1 MRSISHTRRNLLLS
15 LLFCVGLALASP
27 SSAQQAA
34 EVDTAEADTSDAYES
49 KSYPLL
55 AFPRL
60 AWTALVYPI
69 GQFTI
74 HSEKTHLSAR
84 ILDLFTNASRTFGVF
99 PQVKLGG
106 ETGTGGGVRV
116 FHSNIAGKGKQF
128 EGFFVYAGGRGQTG
142 EALYTDPSLS
152 GSRFYWKTGVE
163 YLRTHN
169 RNASINGALHEDLSR
184 LLQVERLD
192 ASTAVGWR
200 LHAGALESYRRNVY
214 VEGRVGYG
222 RRNFRQRFG
231 PPGPLTDTGS
241 TPQARRLVGLGQ
253 KIALY
258 RFGGRIACDSRDY
271 QKPVRTLSHP
281 LNYRLPGRVVTYAD
295 GLYHHFR
302 DIFYPERGG
311 LLQAEADYVTGA
323 EDARFFRVTAE
334 AQWFA
339 TLFFR
344 NRILA
349 LRSRLEKVHRVGGG
363 IIPYPDLVTLGGSQQ
378 LRGYRR
384 SSFRGEGA
392 WLLSA
397 EYRYPIWDTWNAFLF
412 WDEGQVF
419 DRYGEIGWGAFRASW
434 GGGVTLR
441 TETGF
446 LGKLQIGRSAV
457 EKALVGFT
465 LEQEF

>member
-1 MRSISHTRRNLLLS
+1 MKRRLIRLLCLVVLS
-15 LLFCVGLALASP
+15 SLETAPCR
-27 SSAQQAA
+27 AQQAA
-34 EVDTAEADTSDAYES
+34 GADTNDAYES

-55 AFPRL
+55 ALPRL
-60 AWTALVYPI
+60 AWTALVYPL
-69 GQFTI
+69 GQFTTYA
-74 HSEKTHLSAR
+74 ERTRFPKR
-84 ILDLFTNASRTFGVF
+84 VLDLFTNASHTFGVL
-99 PQVKLGG
+99 PQVQLGG
-106 ETGTGGGVRV
+106 ETGTGGGLRV
-116 FHSNIAGKGKQF
+116 FHSNIAGKGRQF
-128 EGFFVYAGGRGQTG
+128 EGLFVYAGGRGQTG

-152 GSRFYWKTGVE
+152 GSRFSWKTGVA
-163 YLRTHN
+163 YLRTRN
-169 RNASINGALHEDLSR
+169 RSASINGALREDPSR

-192 ASTAVGWR
+192 ASTAIGWR
-200 LHAGALESYRRNVY
+200 LHAGALEPYRRNVY
-214 VEGRVGYG
+214 LEGRLGHG
-222 RRNFRQRFG
+222 RRDFRQRFG
-231 PPGPLTDTGS
+231 PPGPLADAGS

-258 RFGGRIACDSRDY
+258 RLGGRIAYDSRDY
-271 QKPVRTLSHP
+271 QEPVQTLSHP
-281 LNYRLPGRVVTYAD
+281 LNHRLPGRVVTYAD

-302 DIFYPERGG
+302 DLFYPERGG
-311 LLQAEADYVTGA
+311 LLQIEADYVTGA
-323 EDARFFRVTAE
+323 EDARFFRVIAE
-334 AQWFA
+334 AQGFV

-349 LRSRLEKVHRVGGG
+349 LRSRLEKVHRIGGG
-363 IIPYPDLVTLGGSQQ
+363 LIPYPDLATLGGSQQ

-384 SSFRGEGA
+384 SFFRGEGA

-441 TETGF
+441 TETGL
-446 LGKLQIGRSAV
+446 LGKLQVGHSAA
-457 EKALVGFT
+457 EKILMGFT